1 MKKPPAFTLIEL
13 LVVIAIIGILASLL
27 LPALSQAK
35 GRASAAACLSNVKQ
49 LSLAWGLYADDNEG
63 LLVNN
68 HGKPETLAKRNTW
81 ANNVQGWAASDENV
95 NEKLLTDA
103 LLGAYAGGNAKVYK
117 CPADRFVSENGP
129 YIRSYA
135 MNAMV
140 GNPGELTN
148 RFNPDYMQFY
158 QVTEM
163 PDPSNIFVFMDEHP
177 DTINDGFFV
186 NRLNDPSWGN
196 LPGSHH
202 NRSANLSFADGHTEA
217 RRWVAWSTVRP
228 PVRGGVGGTI
238 SASPSTDFD
247 WLKDRTSVLKR

>member
-1 MKKPPAFTLIEL
+1 MTMKKSPAFTLIEL
-13 LVVIAIIGILASLL
+13 LVVIAIIAILAGLL

-35 GRASAAACLSNVKQ
+35 GRASAAACLNNVKQ

-63 LLVNN
+63 LL
-68 HGKPETLAKRNTW
+68 GPSTSR
-81 ANNVQGWAASDENV
+81 
-95 NEKLLTDA
+95 
-103 LLGAYAGGNAKVYK
+103 NAKVYK
-117 CPADRFVSENGP
+117 CPSDRFESENGP

-163 PDPSNIFVFMDEHP
+163 PDPSGIFVFMDEHP

-186 NRLNDPSWGN
+186 NKLTDPTWGN
-196 LPGSHH
+196 VPGSYH
-202 NRSANLSFADGHTEA
+202 NRGANLSFADGHTEM

-228 PVRGGVGGTI
+228 PVHNGVNGSI
-238 SASPSTDFD
+238 SASPTTD
-247 WLKDRTSVLKR
+247 